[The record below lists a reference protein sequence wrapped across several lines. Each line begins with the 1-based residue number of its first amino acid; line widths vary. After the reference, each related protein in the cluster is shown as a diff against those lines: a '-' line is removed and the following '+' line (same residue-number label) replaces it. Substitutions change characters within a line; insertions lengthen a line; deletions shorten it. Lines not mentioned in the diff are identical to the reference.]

1 MIASQFG
8 AETYETEPPRC
19 ADASN
24 GHELS
29 SVPRALWRPG
39 VGRRRNR
46 SAAKGPGS
54 YGKPVDFAELLEQ
67 GRYMVLWFYPK
78 AKLPGCA
85 VQGQRYSGL
94 FDEFMK
100 LKVEVFGVSRDPA
113 SEQCDFIQK
122 LALRGRMLP
131 DTKGAIAKAFKAGG
145 IFGFY
150 SPDTF
155 LINPKGKIEMV
166 WRGVNPFKDPDIV
179 LAYLKQKQY

>member
-1 MIASQFG
+1 M
-8 AETYETEPPRC
+8 EPRHTKP
-19 ADASN
+19 N
-24 GHELS
+24 
-29 SVPRALWRPG
+29 RPG
-39 VGRRRNR
+39 ARTPQTAMSLAVFLGLFGGQGLATGETAPLLKARD
-46 SAAKGPGS
+46 S

-113 SEQCDFIQK
+113 REQCDFVQK

-150 SPDTF
+150 SRDTF